1 MLAVGRKPSGENCGK
16 HCKVSCTSNPDAC
29 PQRRSLDASRLLIL
43 QHAHRKAS
51 GSAARA
57 FAFRSASLSLCESP
71 QYQSSML
78 HRFRLTGF

>member
-1 MLAVGRKPSGENCGK
+1 MLAVGREPSGENCGK

-29 PQRRSLDASRLLIL
+29 PQRRIFDASRLLIL
-43 QHAHRKAS
+43 HHAHRKAS

-57 FAFRSASLSLCESP
+57 FAFRSASLSLWESP